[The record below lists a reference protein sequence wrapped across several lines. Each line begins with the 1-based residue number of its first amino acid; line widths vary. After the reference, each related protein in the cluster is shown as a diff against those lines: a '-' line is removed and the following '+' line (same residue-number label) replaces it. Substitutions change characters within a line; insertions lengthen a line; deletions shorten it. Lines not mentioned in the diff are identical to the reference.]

1 MDGVQVAVASFGRR
15 DVIYKAIAS
24 AVGTELADTVY
35 ITTPGDFDGYVV
47 AGLRGCGVACVCV
60 RSRWRSRLSVFFF
73 RSVGEHDIYYHI
85 SLFRVPFNML
95 TYIYFRYH

>member
-47 AGLRGCGVACVCV
+47 AGLRGCGVAGLHVYVCV
-60 RSRWRSRLSVFFF
+60 RVRVRACFFF
-73 RSVGEHDIYYHI
+73 SEASENTIYIIISVSFAFHLIC
-85 SLFRVPFNML
+85 
-95 TYIYFRYH
+95 

>member
-47 AGLRGCGVACVCV
+47 AGLHVYVCV
-60 RSRWRSRLSVFFF
+60 RVRVRACFFF
-73 RSVGEHDIYYHI
+73 QKRRRTRYILSYQSLSRSI
-85 SLFRVPFNML
+85 
-95 TYIYFRYH
+95 